1 MNLEKKFKNIIKIE
15 VLYLIFVIIYTSL
28 FMEIAYVDPNA
39 PLIWT
44 VQDALGILSLIF
56 MLVYAVN
63 LYFLYKFKSIGK
75 TLYVPLIIISFI
87 LGILLTPAEALST
100 LPTSYYLVEWVSG
113 LISGIVIAF
122 LYFTEIKDKFNSE

>member
-1 MNLEKKFKNIIKIE
+1 MNLEKIFKNIIKIE

-44 VQDALGILSLIF
+44 AQDTLGILSLIF
-56 MLVYAVN
+56 MLVYVVN

-75 TLYVPLIIISFI
+75 TLYAPLIIISFI
-87 LGILLTPAEALST
+87 LGILHTPAEALST
-100 LPTSYYLVEWVSG
+100 PPIPYYLLEWVSG